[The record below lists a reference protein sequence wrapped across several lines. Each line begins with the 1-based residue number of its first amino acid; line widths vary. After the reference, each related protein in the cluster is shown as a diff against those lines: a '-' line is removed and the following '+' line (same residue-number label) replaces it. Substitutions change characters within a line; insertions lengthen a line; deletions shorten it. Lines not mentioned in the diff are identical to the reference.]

1 MPVCVFFQKVGT
13 LLLYY
18 TLFTVFENH
27 RKSREVSHI
36 YFLSGQKLI
45 KNDENGS
52 QFDEFLT
59 TWS

>member
-13 LLLYY
+13 LLLNYNM
-18 TLFTVFENH
+18 FTVFEN
-27 RKSREVSHI
+27 RQKSRIQLIGSE
-36 YFLSGQKLI
+36 QKLI
-45 KNDENGS
+45 KNAENGS